1 MANWS
6 TLKAAIASVI
16 KNNGNQEITGQVLQ
30 NVLNNIISSVGGNAS
45 FVDVAVP
52 STNPGVPDGNVF
64 YLTATAGT
72 YPNFNGIEVRDG
84 EAVILLWNNNAWSK
98 KVTDFVTQEKF
109 SQLGSEV
116 GVVKRVLK
124 TTAQLFTKNEI
135 PQGST
140 IKYRSFVKS
149 NGISYLRVFDKNGA
163 GIKSF
168 CEAYT
173 ALNKDTE
180 FKGEYV
186 LPENY
191 EYVSY
196 YVFAGEVEIQIEAS
210 TSNKCLNKFVNKL
223 DEKVKN
229 INSTLNQVVLKKI
242 DSVKVV
248 DNQVS
253 ETAKWAFNGELN
265 NQIVYAR
272 ILADRRVNNT
282 EVFNGGNS
290 LGIAL
295 SSNFQRY
302 DLSNVDS
309 FQVYLSLDGAGSV
322 TLEYIKES
330 ELTKWIMEDKFIFQY
345 EERSFEN
352 AIMGFKSTL
361 TGRKGYARITSEHPI
376 TTSGVFDGSE
386 NMGFSIPKN
395 GDWIYL
401 DCSKYKNFRIYL
413 SSAQETKVVLDFVED
428 TPFSDLID
436 EKINAVKK
444 EVAELDRNSYT
455 TKIIVEGL
463 KREYSSTYTN
473 SRPFSFDLSDVIID
487 NGVIPSYINIEYSSE
502 NTKVP
507 GLFIEAE
514 TVKKGAFASFYNSE
528 VVSTKGNVY
537 HYRFNLPS
545 VDSLLS
551 DADDSILKYK
561 VTCQISGKAT
571 TENHHII
578 TLFDVKAKLFFKQGA
593 QLIEKELNKVND
605 KVNDKAKSNENSVN
619 YKWRGY
625 NNMKKVTV
633 KKDGSGDFTTIQD
646 AINSINDASP
656 LNQYDVQVY
665 DDFIITDLKELYKS
679 GGYKNT
685 EDNPSS
691 PVALFFMKNWVHVRG
706 MGRQI
711 KLSIESPNDLS
722 SASFLN
728 IQVIYP
734 CGNNILDNFYV
745 SIKGGRYAI
754 HHESGGSKNSQD
766 YHATTIFRNIVAE
779 HFGNN
784 SYPNSNWGSTY
795 AQANGTTS
803 GTNWI
808 YENCKWISHE
818 TFPFYT
824 HKNSDFDEPCHITF
838 INCSMITFAA
848 KNMREISQE
857 CYFGD
862 IGSNVHSDTTI
873 IGCNFV
879 GFSSFGY
886 GNVRGLE
893 TNRIGDDIRLG
904 GLNLHGHSNTKMV
917 INSCNKSTLIFRSKN
932 NGHISVVGGTAYDL
946 LWGETFRT
954 YPSSE
959 NYPCTVVGIRK
970 IFDRSVNWGQN
981 ATNVYSLAYR
991 LGNCASSPKTLML
1004 NIDGIEVSI
1013 VFNKN
1018 YMTSDGSGYS
1028 VYTEPYMKNSSII
1041 NEINSFLSAYGA
1053 RCEVAGDTEYK
1064 SYEDCEELGYNK
1076 TTDVI
1081 PSGKFLVRDYSNGA
1095 YAWRLAKSSDTKI
1108 EGYSGER
1115 ISQGNCGRVILT
1127 KKVLIPIYPNSNI
1140 GEKYTINDNSTLEIT
1155 SDNDKVR
1162 FVSVDGSVVE
1172 QV

>member
-1 MANWS
+1 MANWD
-6 TLKAAIASVI
+6 TLKSAIAGII
-16 KNNGNQEITGQVLQ
+16 KTNGNQEITGQLLQ
-30 NVLNNIISSVGGNAS
+30 NVLNNIVSSVGENATFAGIAS
-45 FVDVAVP
+45 LD
-52 STNPGVPDGNVF
+52 TNPGAPDGPVF

-72 YPNFNGIEVRDG
+72 YPNFNGIEVRNG
-84 EAVILLWNNNAWSK
+84 EAVILLWNNNTWSK
-98 KVTDFVTQEKF
+98 KVTGFVTQEKF
-109 SQLGSEV
+109 LQLGSEV
-116 GVVKRVLK
+116 GVIKQVLK
-124 TTAQLFTKNEI
+124 TTTRLFTKNEI

-140 IKYRSFVKS
+140 IRYYSLVKS
-149 NGISYLRVFDKNGA
+149 RGISYLRVFDKNEV
-163 GIKSF
+163 GIRSF
-168 CEAYT
+168 CEVYK
-173 ALNKDTE
+173 ALDEDAE

-196 YVFAGEVEIQIEAS
+196 YIFAGEVEVQIEAS
-210 TSNKCLNKFVNKL
+210 TSNKCLNEFVNKL

-229 INSTLNQVVLKKI
+229 IDSTLNQVLKKI

-248 DNQVS
+248 DEQVS
-253 ETAKWAFNGELN
+253 ETAKWAFKKELS

-272 ILADRRVNNT
+272 VLTDRRVNNA
-282 EVFNGGNS
+282 EVFSGTNS
-290 LGIAL
+290 LGITL
-295 SSNFQRY
+295 SSNFQRC

-322 TLEYIKES
+322 TLEYIEES
-330 ELTKWIMEDKFIFQY
+330 ELIKWIMEDKFMFQY
-345 EERSFEN
+345 EWVSSEN
-352 AIMGFKSTL
+352 AVMGFISIL

-376 TTSGVFDGSE
+376 TNSTVFDGSK

-395 GDWIYL
+395 GDWVYL
-401 DCSKYKNFRIYL
+401 DCSKYEKFRIYL
-413 SSAQETKVVLDFVED
+413 SSTQETKVILDFVED
-428 TPFSDLID
+428 TSFSELID

-502 NTKVP
+502 NTKVQ
-507 GLFIEAE
+507 GLFVEAK
-514 TVKKGAFASFYNSE
+514 TVKKGAFASLYNSE
-528 VVSTKGNVY
+528 LISTEGNVY

-551 DADDSILKYK
+551 DVDDSILKYK

-571 TENHHII
+571 TENPHII
-578 TLFDVKAKLFFKQGA
+578 TLFDVTAKLFFKQGA
-593 QLIEKELNKVND
+593 QLIEKELEKVND
-605 KVNDKAKSNENSVN
+605 KVKGNENSVN
-619 YKWRGY
+619 YEWRGY
-625 NNMKKVTV
+625 TNMKKVTV

-665 DDFIITDLKELYKS
+665 DDFIISDLKELYKL

-691 PVALFFMKNWVHVRG
+691 SVALFFMKDWVHVRG

-711 KLSIESPNDLS
+711 KLSIESPNDLLT
-722 SASFLN
+722 ASFPN

-754 HHESGGSKNSQD
+754 HHESGGTKNSQD

-779 HFGNN
+779 HFGNK
-784 SYPNSNWGSTY
+784 SYPNSDWGSTY

-818 TFPFYT
+818 TYPYYA

-848 KNMREISQE
+848 KNIREISQG

-879 GFSSFGY
+879 GFSSFSY

-893 TNRIGDDIRLG
+893 TIRIGDDIRLG

-917 INSCNKSTLIFRSKN
+917 VNINNKSTLIFQSKN
-932 NGHISVVGGTAYDL
+932 NGSISVVGGTAYDL

-959 NYPCTVVGIRK
+959 NYPCVVVGIRK
-970 IFDRSVNWGQN
+970 IYDRNVSSWGQN

-991 LGNCASSPKTLML
+991 LGNCASSPKTLVL
-1004 NIDGIEVSI
+1004 NIDGVDVTIT
-1013 VFNKN
+1013 FNKN

-1041 NEINSFLSAYGA
+1041 NEINSFLSAYSA
-1053 RCEVAGDTEYK
+1053 RCDVTGNTEYK

-1081 PSGKFLVRDYSNGA
+1081 PSGKFLVRDYSNGT

-1115 ISQGNCGRVILT
+1115 ISQGNCGRIILT
-1127 KKVLIPIYPNSNI
+1127 KKVLIPIYSNSNI
-1140 GEKYTINDNSTLEIT
+1140 GEKYTINDNSALEIT

-1172 QV
+1172 QI